1 MKIKL
6 HMFSFAYLWL
16 LIGLLSG
23 CKEQHF
29 DILIQNG
36 TIIDGTGK
44 PRYIAD
50 VGIVNGKIVEIGNFF
65 NATAPQII
73 DAKGMMV
80 APGFIDVHTHIEG
93 NLQEHPLAENF
104 LYDGVTSV
112 ITGNCGGSAKYL
124 DSFFIDLKKIGV
136 SLNVGTLYGH
146 NTVRNAV
153 MGNVNRAPKPKE
165 LEKMRQLTAKAMK
178 DGAVG
183 LSTGL
188 IYIPGV
194 FAKTDEIVAL
204 AKVVK
209 EYGGVY
215 TSHIRNED
223 YRVFDA
229 IDEAVTIGRES
240 GAPVEISHL
249 KITGKSSW
257 GKSAQII
264 EKLNAYRAQGID
276 VMADQYPYTA
286 SSTILDTQL
295 PDWAKGGGK
304 DSLRIRLKN
313 KVTRD
318 TIIREMKKMLA
329 ATGFDEYTWA
339 VVSGCPWNPSL
350 NGKNIPEV
358 TKVLGYP
365 SDVDGQIATILD
377 ITTRK
382 QTTYMIYHKMN
393 EVDIRQIMAYP
404 YCMVASDAGVAV
416 FGSGLPHPRAY
427 GTNTRVLGDYVRNQQ
442 VITLEDAV
450 RKMTQLP
457 ATRFGLKGRGELGPG
472 MAADIVIFDPATVGD
487 KATFDKPHA
496 YPTGIKRVMVNGVTV
511 INNGKHTGKRP
522 GQMLKHEVETSLK
535 K

>member
-1 MKIKL
+1 
-6 HMFSFAYLWL
+6 MFSFSFLWL
-16 LIGLLSG
+16 LAWLIPS
-23 CKEQHF
+23 CQEKQF

-44 PRYIAD
+44 DRYTAD
-50 VGIVNGKIVEIGNFF
+50 IGIIKGKIAEIGNFY
-65 NATAPQII
+65 NAKALQII
-73 DAKGMMV
+73 DAKGMV
-80 APGFIDVHTHIEG
+80 IAPGFIDVHTHVEG
-93 NLQEHPLAENF
+93 NLNEHPLAENF
-104 LYDGVTSV
+104 VFDGVTTI

-124 DSFFIDLKKIGV
+124 DTFFLQLKKTGV
-136 SLNVGTLYGH
+136 ALNVGTLYGH

-153 MGNVNRAPKPKE
+153 MGNINRAPKPKE
-165 LEKMRQLTAKAMK
+165 LEKMCQLTAKAMQ

-209 EYGGVY
+209 NYGGVY
-215 TSHIRNED
+215 ASHIRNED

-240 GAPVEISHL
+240 GVPVEISHL

-264 EKLNAYRAQGID
+264 EKIKGYRAQGLD

-313 KVTRD
+313 PVTRD
-318 TIIREMKKMLA
+318 TIIREMKKNLVA
-329 ATGFDEYTWA
+329 IGFEDYTWA

-350 NGKNIPEV
+350 NGKTIPEV
-358 TKVLGYP
+358 AKIQGRTP
-365 SDVDGQIATILD
+365 DVDGQIATIFD
-377 ITTRK
+377 ITNRK
-382 QTTYMIYHKMN
+382 QATYMIFHKMN
-393 EVDIRQIMAYP
+393 EIDIRQIMAFP
-404 YCMVASDAGVAV
+404 YCMVASDAGVAI

-427 GTNTRVLGDYVRNQQ
+427 GTNTRVLGEYVRNQK
-442 VITLEDAV
+442 VITLEDAI
-450 RKMTQLP
+450 RKMTSLP
-457 ATRFGLKGRGELGPG
+457 ATRFGLKDRGVLEAGK
-472 MAADIVIFDPATVGD
+472 AADLVIFDPKTVGD
-487 KATFDKPHA
+487 KATFDKPHV
-496 YPTGIKRVMVNGVTV
+496 YPTGIKKVMVNGVTV
-511 INNGKHTGKRP
+511 VDEGKHSGKRP
-522 GQMLKHEVETSLK
+522 GQMLKHQAGE
-535 K
+535 